1 MTLTAEDLV
10 LSRMAVACKAFR
22 WLPGML
28 AVEQAVPG
36 MALSTRPVPVDNYWN
51 AVGVWLPDL
60 GDPATLGCLLAL
72 VREAWGDPRLVVI
85 YHGEAAH
92 PGQSEGWAVQCAD
105 NRLPVAGED
114 YPSEGEALVA
124 ALEAAPSGSK
134 VARRGLPD
142 LSSK

>member
-1 MTLTAEDLV
+1 MV
-10 LSRMAVACKAFR
+10 VA
-22 WLPGML
+22 
-28 AVEQAVPG
+28 G
-36 MALSTRPVPVDNYWN
+36 MAFMPAYPDALARMV
-51 AVGVWLPDL
+51 PDL
-60 GDPATLGCLLAL
+60 TDPATLGCLLTL

-85 YHGEAAH
+85 YHGEAAY